1 MPQGSFAQRFDRI
14 RSARRTRVLGRRE
27 GQTRTARLPFDRDAT
42 RGVTSSA
49 SRPAMATGP
58 SEGELVVN
66 KWSCVLALAGVAVI
80 AAPNAFAQSADAS
93 ATATSSGAASSGT
106 AGASGGGATGA
117 AVADNARM
125 NAAAANPD
133 NLPANDPNRMLM
145 RDSGATYSL
154 GWRVWYHAVPTFIV
168 GLFAKVEPGWGGGG
182 GVVTGPE
189 FVYRNGAVD
198 IVLGVQYSG
207 YYADYAHIRGL
218 NEPVS
223 ATEQIKVDLWSIQV
237 TSHFLYGIRANRFF
251 EFQIGAGIGAGGMT
265 GSLNRYQAHQAGTP
279 SGWAACAPVGQSMVV
294 GAIPAGPVEPC
305 NTNVNGHFAANVD
318 AQGRGTGGY
327 SENNWVQTG
336 GGYVPLIL
344 PWLSLPHMAFHIRP
358 HRHFDIRLE
367 GGFSLIGF
375 YGGAT
380 AHAVF

>member
-1 MPQGSFAQRFDRI
+1 MNKLSPALAFA
-14 RSARRTRVLGRRE
+14 AATTLVANVAVA
-27 GQTRTARLPFDRDAT
+27 QTSPE
-42 RGVTSSA
+42 SA
-49 SRPAMATGP
+49 SGAAAT
-58 SEGELVVN
+58 ST
-66 KWSCVLALAGVAVI
+66 
-80 AAPNAFAQSADAS
+80 S
-93 ATATSSGAASSGT
+93 ATAQQPTT
-106 AGASGGGATGA
+106 NN
-117 AVADNARM
+117 VMADNARM

-133 NLPANDPNRMLM
+133 NLPASDPNRLLM
-145 RDSGATYSL
+145 RDVGATYSL
-154 GWRVWYHAVPTFIV
+154 GWRFWYHGVPSFIV
-168 GLFAKVEPGWGGGG
+168 GLFAKIEGGWGGGG

-198 IVLGVQYSG
+198 IILGLQYAG
-207 YYADYAHIRGL
+207 YYADYGHLHGL
-218 NEPVS
+218 NEPLT

-265 GSLNRYQAHQAGTP
+265 GRLNRYQAYPTSQTP
-279 SGWAACAPVGQSMVV
+279 SGWAACASPSGSSMVP
-294 GAIPAGPVEPC
+294 GAVAAGPSEPC
-305 NTNVNGHFAANVD
+305 NTNVNGHFADQVD
-318 AQGRGTGGY
+318 SMGRGTGGY
-327 SENNWVQTG
+327 QENNWVTAN

-344 PWLSLPHMAFHIRP
+344 PWLSLPHIAFHIRP

>member
-1 MPQGSFAQRFDRI
+1 MP
-14 RSARRTRVLGRRE
+14 
-27 GQTRTARLPFDRDAT
+27 
-42 RGVTSSA
+42 
-49 SRPAMATGP
+49 
-58 SEGELVVN
+58 
-66 KWSCVLALAGVAVI
+66 KWSPVLALVGAAAL
-80 AAPNAFAQSADAS
+80 AAPVAFAQTAPAS
-93 ATATSSGAASSGT
+93 EPPANTAAT
-106 AGASGGGATGA
+106 AGAPAPTVTTSPIPANN

-125 NAAAANPD
+125 NAAGSNPD
-133 NLPANDPNRMLM
+133 NLPPSDPNRMLM
-145 RDSGATYSL
+145 RDVGATYSL
-154 GWRVWYHAVPTFIV
+154 GWRFWYHGVPSFIV
-168 GLFAKVEPGWGGGG
+168 GLFAKVDGPWAGGG

-207 YYADYAHIRGL
+207 YYADYGHLRGL
-218 NEPVS
+218 NEPIS

-265 GSLNRYQAHQAGTP
+265 GRLNRYQARPAMTP
-279 SGWAACAPVGQSMVV
+279 SGYAACSMSD
-294 GAIPAGPVEPC
+294 ATPSEPC
-305 NTNVNGHFAANVD
+305 NSNVNNHFADQVD
-318 AQGRGTGGY
+318 SQGRGTGGY
-327 SENNWVQTG
+327 QENNWVNAG
-336 GGYVPLIL
+336 GGYVPLLI

>member
-1 MPQGSFAQRFDRI
+1 MCI
-14 RSARRTRVLGRRE
+14 RDS
-27 GQTRTARLPFDRDAT
+27 
-42 RGVTSSA
+42 
-49 SRPAMATGP
+49 
-58 SEGELVVN
+58 
-66 KWSCVLALAGVAVI
+66 
-80 AAPNAFAQSADAS
+80 
-93 ATATSSGAASSGT
+93 
-106 AGASGGGATGA
+106 
-117 AVADNARM
+117 
-125 NAAAANPD
+125 
-133 NLPANDPNRMLM
+133 PNRMLM

-168 GLFAKVEPGWGGGG
+168 GLFAKVENGWGGGG

-198 IVLGVQYSG
+198 IVLGLQYSG

-218 NEPVS
+218 NEPVT

-265 GSLNRYQAHQAGTP
+265 GSLNRYQAYQTGQTP
-279 SGWAACAPVGQSMVV
+279 SGWAACAQPGVGNTAVV
-294 GAIPAGPVEPC
+294 GAVPAGPVEPC

-318 AQGRGTGGY
+318 AQGRGSGGY